1 LLLLFLLLA
10 LSLETISN
18 TLMEFCVEGVKKF
31 SSPQKYDI
39 SSPQMSDS
47 EIASLHLIELRKK
60 APTFAMPQTEG
71 PEICR
76 ECNWSSLIA
85 ERRAALV
92 DANTTSEG
100 KTAIAHES
108 YLCWQMTPYLQAIFE
123 PRDIVV
129 NSEDYKWVHTYSEN
143 KQNFMKPDFFV
154 TLKGLMVRQESSGMP
169 YIKTLRNETEIDYY
183 FGKML
188 WEIRDCMRVLIEF
201 KNKLALEHF
210 GKLII
215 YLQHLSR
222 DSKGCM
228 YYGMLCDDT
237 NIILASCCDSVICS
251 RYDLKWTTPGSL
263 AFVRTFV
270 SPQNQWMQLLNLSM
284 LQLNV
289 QLKSDAAFLG
299 MGRNGRAF
307 GIEDKCSDGKA
318 CSDRKASVLKIVLT
332 PDDGLVHTVF
342 AEHGTLRHLKK
353 KNLPV
358 VTVMGDEAFSV
369 YADDDDQCLGVCYV
383 MEELGAPVTVK
394 NADDLR
400 SVFMLLFALH
410 SQNEFHGD
418 PRLTNII
425 LFEGKLLWIDFS
437 TLHVLKTEEYL
448 KKCFAN
454 DIRILTGSVS
464 KCCTLRIDESFD
476 ECVSTYANDPS
487 EQHLDTFLSMFFE
500 FIP

>member
-1 LLLLFLLLA
+1 LLLA
-10 LSLETISN
+10 LSLETISK
-18 TLMEFCVEGVKKF
+18 TIKEVFVEEIKKLT
-31 SSPQKYDI
+31 STHMYDI

-47 EIASLHLIELRKK
+47 EVAFLHMTELGKK
-60 APTFAMPQTEG
+60 MPTFAMPQTEG
-71 PEICR
+71 PEICL
-76 ECNWSSLIA
+76 EYDWSRLIA
-85 ERRAALV
+85 KRKAASV

-123 PRDIVV
+123 QGDIVV
-129 NSEDYKWVHTYSEN
+129 NSEDYKWVQTYGGS
-143 KQNFMKPDFFV
+143 KQNYMKPDFFV
-154 TLKGLMVRQESSGMP
+154 TLKGLMVRQESSGMS
-169 YIKTLRNETEIDYY
+169 YIKTLRNETEIVGYY

-201 KNKLALEHF
+201 KNKLAPEHF
-210 GKLII
+210 GKLVI

-237 NIILASCCDSVICS
+237 NIILASCCDSMICS

-263 AFVRTFV
+263 AFVRKFV
-270 SPQNQWMQLLNLSM
+270 CPENQWMQLLNLSM
-284 LQLNV
+284 SRLGV

-307 GIEDKCSDGKA
+307 RIEDSDGRA
-318 CSDRKASVLKIVLT
+318 LALKIVLT

-342 AEHGTLRHLKK
+342 AEYNTLRRLRDKH
-353 KNLPV
+353 LPV
-358 VTVMGDEAFSV
+358 VTVMGNDASSV
-369 YADDDDQCLGVCYV
+369 YAENDDHCLGVCYV
-383 MEELGAPVTVK
+383 MEELGTPVTVQ
-394 NADDLR
+394 NADHLR

-425 LFEGKLLWIDFS
+425 CFEGKLLWIDFS
-437 TLHVLKTEEYL
+437 TLHVLKTEEFL

-454 DIRILTGSVS
+454 DIRILTRSVS
-464 KCCTLRIDESFD
+464 KYCTMRNDEYLVFD

-487 EQHLDTFLSMFFE
+487 ELHLNTILSTFFE
-500 FIP
+500 LIP